1 MDRFEHDYN
10 RWLDGMMEADEA
22 RAFEKS
28 LPADLMAN
36 KAAWTGVSAALA
48 RAAKSEAVPHADFLV
63 SNVLAAIAPPATAH
77 RAKAPSLFR
86 LVWAGAAC
94 LAMAA
99 GLAAWWLPSVY
110 QAPARDSFVSRVLK
124 AEAMAPGLAVY
135 TFQGPDERSAIIWT
149 EGVPA
154 IPADRKVQ

>member
-22 RAFEKS
+22 EAFEKS
-28 LPADLMAN
+28 LPPDLLDD
-36 KAAWTGVSAALA
+36 KPAWSGVSGALA
-48 RAAKSEAVPHADFLV
+48 RVAKSETVPHADFLV
-63 SNVLAAIAPPATAH
+63 SNVLASITPTAP
-77 RAKAPSLFR
+77 RRSAPSLFG

-99 GLAAWWLPSVY
+99 GLAAWWLPNVY

-154 IPADRKVQ
+154 IPAARKVQ